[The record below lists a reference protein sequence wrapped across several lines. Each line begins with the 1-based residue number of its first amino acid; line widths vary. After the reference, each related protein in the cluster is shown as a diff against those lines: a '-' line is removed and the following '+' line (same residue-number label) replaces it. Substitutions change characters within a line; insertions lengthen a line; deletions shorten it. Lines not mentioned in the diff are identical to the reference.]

1 MAKVICTELQ
11 KDGASGPNITLDTSK
26 NVTCENNLQVD
37 GNVTVT
43 GTLPADKL
51 TGALPAI
58 SGASLTG
65 ISSPGSFRNLII
77 NGAMQVNQRGTVANA
92 GNEYGGPDRMYF
104 FKNDGAMTISQDT
117 DVPTGQGFANSWK
130 CDVTSVAGTSG
141 NNYVGLQQKIEGQN
155 LQHVKKGTSNAEQL
169 TLQFWIKSTKT
180 GTYIAELWD
189 EDNSRTCSKSY
200 TVSTTNTWEK
210 KTITFPADTTG
221 ALGNDNGDSFRVYL
235 WFFAGSGFSSGTL
248 NTTWAANTNAN
259 RAVGQVNAC
268 DNTSNNIYITG
279 LQLEIGATATSFEF
293 RSYGDE
299 LQKSLRYFYK
309 TSATGATWKRFMQG
323 RAHDSDTARFML
335 DAPVPFRAIPT
346 ATYSGNFQ
354 TQGGTYTANPAVEAA
369 TSDNRQLCFST
380 GNSGSG
386 WTANWA
392 LEYMANDD
400 TSASISFSAEL

>member
-1 MAKVICTELQ
+1 MSQLKVDAIHSEDGGNSNIEL
-11 KDGASGPNITLDTSK
+11 DDSRNT
-26 NVTCENNLQVD
+26 TCKGNLTVD
-37 GNVTVT
+37 GTTTLT
-43 GTLPADKL
+43 GAVTLPAGTTSDTL
-51 TGALPAI
+51 
-58 SGASLTG
+58 
-65 ISSPGSFRNLII
+65 SFRNLMI

-92 GNEYGGPDRMYF
+92 GNQYGGPDRMFF
-104 FKNDGAMTISQDT
+104 FKNDGAMTVSQDT

-130 CDVTSVAGTSG
+130 CDVTSVAGTAG

-169 TLQFWIKSTKT
+169 TLSFWIKSTKT

-235 WFFAGSGFSSGTL
+235 WFFAASGFSSGTL

-279 LQLEIGATATSFEF
+279 LQLEIGSTATDFEH
-293 RSYGDE
+293 RPYQDE
-299 LQKSLRYFYK
+299 LLKCWRYFYLQRSNCLN
-309 TSATGATWKRFMQG
+309 TGRGTGASNCNFTIITPVNMRTTPSISLTASSGMRHYG
-323 RAHDSDTARFML
+323 IDSHSDSTTAPTVVAWRDTSNHILCDQAGH
-335 DAPVPFRAIPT
+335 
-346 ATYSGNFQ
+346 SG
-354 TQGGTYTANPAVEAA
+354 V
-369 TSDNRQLCFST
+369 
-380 GNSGSG
+380 
-386 WTANWA
+386 
-392 LEYMANDD
+392 NDD
-400 TSASISFSAEL
+400 RVLTLMPNGSASEGIELNSEL